1 MRNFQHYIYPLP
13 HRFSVYFSS
22 RPTSSFPVSFTTRK
36 FRFSPPT
43 SRRFTF
49 PFSLHIDVDMCFQ
62 FSFFLLWFYNFRS
75 GKISTTAST
84 FWLIDSRWMDC
95 DCNLMF
101 WLHYRFCLL
110 DGNFYCFVY
119 WINWCCFGIME
130 GEKAFSGLGR
140 KKLKAREEIVRFQLN
155 VMSLSVDFNC
165 AAKCFRS
172 DKKVVLSD
180 IFE

>member
-1 MRNFQHYIYPLP
+1 MKKVVRNFQHYILLFLIALRYIF
-13 HRFSVYFSS
+13 HHVQRRVSRFRSRLENSV
-22 RPTSSFPVSFTTRK
+22 
-36 FRFSPPT
+36 FSPST

-49 PFSLHIDVDMCFQ
+49 PFSLRWHIDVDMCFQ

-119 WINWCCFGIME
+119 WINWCCFRIE
-130 GEKAFSGLGR
+130 AFSGLVR
-140 KKLKAREEIVRFQLN
+140 KKAKSERGNCALSIERHVVFRRFQLRRQ
-155 VMSLSVDFNC
+155 VF
-165 AAKCFRS
+165 
-172 DKKVVLSD
+172 
-180 IFE
+180 